1 MTIYLFDD
9 IMILGIIMGKKMK
22 SFGISGQ
29 INDDSSIPRLRQ
41 EYQYLMEQ
49 DMRSQG
55 YVPMLDLDVQFWL
68 DYNEQQDIY
77 NFEIVLYGVYVGKKK
92 AYQYEGFSGQ
102 SLIPK
107 Q

>member
-1 MTIYLFDD
+1 MTISLFDD

-68 DYNEQQDIY
+68 DYNEEQDIY

>member
-1 MTIYLFDD
+1 
-9 IMILGIIMGKKMK
+9 MILGIIMGKKMK

-68 DYNEQQDIY
+68 DYNEEQDIY

>member
-9 IMILGIIMGKKMK
+9 IMISGIIMGKKMK

-68 DYNEQQDIY
+68 DYNEEQDIY